1 LGKRKVYS
9 ERDISE
15 TLVMPSEGQL
25 FGKVKG
31 LLGSNWAVVTC
42 SDGKVR
48 QCRLRGKL
56 RRKIWIKLNDIVL
69 VEPWSFQ
76 PDRGEILHRYTIGQV
91 DYLVKNGFLAKELAE
106 EIGERAGGEE
116 YS

>member
-1 LGKRKVYS
+1 MGKRKVYS

-15 TLVMPSEGQL
+15 TLVTPGEGQL
-25 FGKVKG
+25 FGRVEG
-31 LLGSNWAVVTC
+31 LSGSNWATVLC
-42 SDGKVR
+42 SDGKIR

-76 PDRGEILHRYTIGQV
+76 PDRGEILHRYTIGQI
-91 DYLVKNGFLAKELAE
+91 DYLIKNGFLSKELVKETE
-106 EIGERAGGEE
+106 EQTGGA
-116 YS
+116 SS